1 MSTSKRNPGSVRRS
15 LGEGRAITISA
26 LALVVLSMASCSGDP
41 NSPGVE
47 YMPDMYRSPA
57 MEAYVD
63 YGQDPYHTSEEL
75 AQQQR
80 NRQSAKLPPAG
91 TVPFSADP
99 AKAQFNMPYS
109 YPNTTEGYEA
119 AGLNLKSPIAMTE
132 ATVEQGKVIYAKFCQ
147 HCHGEK
153 GEGDGAVVNNGG
165 YPQPPS
171 YTAAL
176 KDLPEG
182 KIFHSLVYGKNL
194 AMGSHAS
201 QLNKEER
208 WLVTRYVQYLQ
219 NGGKLQRD
227 AVDANATAATTPT
240 PAAN

>member
-1 MSTSKRNPGSVRRS
+1 MTRRTLLS
-15 LGEGRAITISA
+15 GIVPA
-26 LALVVLSMASCSGDP
+26 ALVVVMASCNGDP

-57 MEAYVD
+57 VEAYVD
-63 YGQDPYHTSEEL
+63 YGQDPYHFSEEL
-75 AQQQR
+75 AREQR
-80 NRQSAKLPPAG
+80 ERPSARKPADG
-91 TVPFSADP
+91 TIPFSKDAT
-99 AKAQFNMPYS
+99 KATFNMPYT
-109 YPNTTEGYEA
+109 YPNTPDGYEA
-119 AGLNLKSPIAMTE
+119 AGLGLKSPIAMTE
-132 ATVEQGKVIYAKFCQ
+132 ATVAQGKVIYTKFCQ

-153 GEGDGAVVNNGG
+153 GEGDGAVVKNGN

-182 KIFHSLVYGKNL
+182 KIFHSLMYGRNV

-208 WLVTRYVQYLQ
+208 WLVTHYVKYLQ
-219 NGGKLQRD
+219 NGGRMTREVKAD
-227 AVDANATAATTPT
+227 SAAMATV
-240 PAAN
+240 N